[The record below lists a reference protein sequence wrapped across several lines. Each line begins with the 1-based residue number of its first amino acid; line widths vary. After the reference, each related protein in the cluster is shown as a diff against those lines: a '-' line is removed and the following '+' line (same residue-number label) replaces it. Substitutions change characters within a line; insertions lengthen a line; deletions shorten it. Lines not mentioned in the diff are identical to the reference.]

1 MDNSAIAE
9 AMRRRGGQLPS
20 AAGMPGANKNPMA
33 KSGQAV
39 QRPTNMAGGSPLVN
53 QIKNAPE
60 DKELLIIKA
69 LIQKL
74 RDMSPKQETT
84 T

>member
-1 MDNSAIAE
+1 MDNDAIKE
-9 AMRRRGGQLPS
+9 ALSRRQGQQPT
-20 AAGMPGANKNPMA
+20 AQP
-33 KSGQAV
+33 
-39 QRPTNMAGGSPLVN
+39 QRPPNMAGGSPLVN

-74 RDMSPKQETT
+74 RDMSPKEPT
-84 T
+84 

>member
-9 AMRRRGGQLPS
+9 AIRRRQGQVPS
-20 AAGMPGANKNPMA
+20 AAGMPGANVNPMA
-33 KSGQAV
+33 RSAQAV

-53 QIKNAPE
+53 QIKQAPE

-74 RDMSPKQETT
+74 RDMTPKEPQQ
-84 T
+84 